1 LSLLRPLAA
10 WCAGIFNP
18 FTLPAQLAHA
28 RPCLPRL
35 IAQPSSNDSRYAF
48 MVEWYDPTASLIRQY
63 QLIYY
68 ASDGTLEMVR
78 TAERPW

>member
-1 LSLLRPLAA
+1 
-10 WCAGIFNP
+10 
-18 FTLPAQLAHA
+18 
-28 RPCLPRL
+28 
-35 IAQPSSNDSRYAF
+35 